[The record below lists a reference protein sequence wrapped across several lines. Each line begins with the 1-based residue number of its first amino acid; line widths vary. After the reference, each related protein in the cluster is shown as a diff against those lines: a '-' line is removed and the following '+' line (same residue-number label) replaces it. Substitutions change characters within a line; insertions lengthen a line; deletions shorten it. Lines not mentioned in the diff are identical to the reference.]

1 MASFHSLSVKLGLR
15 PITIQQGN
23 IMARAGNR
31 ITKVTTKTGD
41 GGTTSLADGST
52 IAKSSNRISV
62 IGEID
67 ELNSLVGLLVT
78 EINNKIILGACE
90 QLQQELF
97 DIGGTLATKGLVPC
111 PEHSWIEELI
121 DDLNRE
127 LPSLKELII
136 PGGSKAASLAHVCR
150 CVCRRA
156 ERSIWKL
163 VDEDIAGE
171 QETKLETDIGRYL
184 NRLSD
189 FFFLIARVLN
199 ESDGPELQ
207 WRGSTSKDQ
216 T

>member
-1 MASFHSLSVKLGLR
+1 M
-15 PITIQQGN
+15 T
-23 IMARAGNR
+23 RAGNR

-41 GGTTSLADGST
+41 GGKTSLADGNAIS
-52 IAKSSNRISV
+52 KSSDRIGV

-78 EINNKIILGACE
+78 EINNTTILRACE

-97 DIGGTLATKGLVPC
+97 DIGGTLATKGLMPC
-111 PEHSWIEELI
+111 PEYSWVEELI
-121 DDLNRE
+121 SNLNQK
-127 LPSLKELII
+127 LPSLKEFII
-136 PGGSKAASLAHVCR
+136 PGGSKPASLAHVCR

-163 VDEDIAGE
+163 VDEETASGK
-171 QETKLETDIGRYL
+171 ETKVEAELGKYL

-189 FFFLIARVLN
+189 FFFLMARVLN
-199 ESDGPELQ
+199 EGDGLEPQ
-207 WRGSTSKDQ
+207 WRGSTSEDQ